1 MSMDS
6 EKKLLKEK
14 GLKATQ
20 TRVSL
25 LHVMNNYKG
34 AIPYSSI
41 QKELQP
47 IDRVTLYRTL
57 EVLLEKGII
66 HKAYQENNDTYYAI
80 CDHKC
85 DATEHK
91 HEHIHFKCKECDTVS
106 SEDIDIPIEL
116 ELPDFKIEKVAI
128 NIEGVCKKCND

>member
-1 MSMDS
+1 MSIDS
-6 EKKLLKEK
+6 VKLLLHEK

-20 TRVSL
+20 NRVSL
-25 LHVMNNYKG
+25 LQVLNDYKG
-34 AIPYSSI
+34 AIPYSSL
-41 QKELQP
+41 QKDLQP

-57 EVLLEKGII
+57 EVLLDKGII

-85 DATEHK
+85 DDSEHN
-91 HEHIHFKCKECDTVS
+91 HEHIHFKCTECDTVS

-116 ELPDFKIEKVAI
+116 QLPNYKIDKVAI

>member
-6 EKKLLKEK
+6 VKKILHEK

-25 LHVMNNYKG
+25 LHILNNYKG
-34 AIPYSSI
+34 AMPYSLL

-57 EVLLEKGII
+57 EALLDKGII

-85 DATEHK
+85 DDSEHK
-91 HEHIHFKCKECDTVS
+91 HEHIHFKCTECDTVS
-106 SEDIDIPIEL
+106 SEDIPVEL
-116 ELPDFKIEKVAI
+116 QLPDFKIDKVAI